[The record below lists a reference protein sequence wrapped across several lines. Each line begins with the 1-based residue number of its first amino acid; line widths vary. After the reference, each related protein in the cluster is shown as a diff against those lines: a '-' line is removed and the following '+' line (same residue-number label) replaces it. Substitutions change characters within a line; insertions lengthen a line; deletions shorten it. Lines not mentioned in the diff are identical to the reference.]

1 MIGWTVCAV
10 DQSATEG
17 GGEVRHAFSS
27 RESRKVERGML
38 IKTNMD
44 SIDMGEENGIFYCA
58 FLFSLSLFFLP
69 RGNMADARVV
79 CMYLYIS
86 FSAFR
91 SCAGVHVRPPVL
103 PDFPHGRG
111 QGHAL
116 CGRHVSILRGL
127 CTVDLLLYAVM
138 RGCRIDEAFFLDRF
152 IFFLLSPLL
161 PFSFYFLVS
170 VCLVCFF
177 LRASF
182 VLGNP
187 MPAVPL
193 SPD

>member
-1 MIGWTVCAV
+1 
-10 DQSATEG
+10 
-17 GGEVRHAFSS
+17 
-27 RESRKVERGML
+27 
-38 IKTNMD
+38 
-44 SIDMGEENGIFYCA
+44 
-58 FLFSLSLFFLP
+58 
-69 RGNMADARVV
+69 MADARVV

-127 CTVDLLLYAVM
+127 CTVDLLLYAAM

-170 VCLVCFF
+170 VCLVLF
-177 LRASF
+177 LSSCVFCVGESYASGATLSRLGLF
-182 VLGNP
+182 ISVLSRFCN
-187 MPAVPL
+187 
-193 SPD
+193 SRSSSS